1 MRLGK
6 AKIEDLD
13 KMINILE
20 QISNL
25 HSENRPDV
33 LKVKSKEQIEKRLI
47 ETMNA
52 QEREVIIATDD
63 KMEIYGLLIYTIK
76 EVKENVNLKDSK
88 ILWIEE
94 LGVDEKYRKKGIG
107 KILMNEAEKI
117 AKELDC
123 RRMELNCWDFNEN
136 AIDFYEA
143 IGMNTQ
149 RRIMEKRIEE

>member
-1 MRLGK
+1 MRSGK

>member
-1 MRLGK
+1 MRVRK

-25 HSENRPDV
+25 HSENRPDIF
-33 LKVKSKEQIEKRLI
+33 KEKSREQIEKTLM
-47 ETMNA
+47 ETMNN
-52 QEREVIIATDD
+52 QERKLIVATDD
-63 KMEIYGLLIYTIK
+63 TMKIYGLLIYTIK
-76 EVKENVNLKDSK
+76 EVKEHINLKDSK